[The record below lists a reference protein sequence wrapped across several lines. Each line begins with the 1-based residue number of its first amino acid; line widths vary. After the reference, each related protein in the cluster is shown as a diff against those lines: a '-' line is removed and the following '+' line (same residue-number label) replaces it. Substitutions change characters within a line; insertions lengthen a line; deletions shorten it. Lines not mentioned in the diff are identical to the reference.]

1 MFDASDFELCSDASP
16 ERRSAVRTSTVFRPV
31 LIETDGFAGFCLVRN
46 LSETGMMGHIYT
58 SFAEKQSVTLH
69 FDPQLVVEGTL
80 QWCREG
86 RIGVR
91 FDHPLDVDAVL
102 ARLARKADRG
112 MISRAPRLQ
121 LVCSGELVIGDR
133 SLSIEVQD
141 VSQRGIKARASFIRP
156 GDEVYVEI
164 DGLERRKAVVR
175 WTQDGTAGLNF
186 IRPLSFE
193 ELARWVV
200 EQQALRVLAQGA
212 PARQARPN
220 TV

>member
-1 MFDASDFELCSDASP
+1 
-16 ERRSAVRTSTVFRPV
+16 
-31 LIETDGFAGFCLVRN
+31 
-46 LSETGMMGHIYT
+46 MGHIYT

-91 FDHPLDVDAVL
+91 FDHPLDVNAVL
-102 ARLARKADRG
+102 ARLARKVDRG

-121 LVCSGELVIGDR
+121 LVCDGELIIGDR

-156 GDEVYVEI
+156 GDEVYVQI
-164 DGLERRKAVVR
+164 DGLELRKAVVR

-186 IRPLSFE
+186 ITTLSFE

-200 EQQALRVLAQGA
+200 EKQARRLLAQAA
-212 PARQARPN
+212 PESSRSSASF
-220 TV
+220 